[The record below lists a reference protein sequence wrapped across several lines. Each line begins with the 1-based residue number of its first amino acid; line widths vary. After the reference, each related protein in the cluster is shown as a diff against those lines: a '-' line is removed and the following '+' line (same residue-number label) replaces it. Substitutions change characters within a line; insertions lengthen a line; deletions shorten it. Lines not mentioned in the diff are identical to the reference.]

1 MMDKSYGIGG
11 TEVKLDANEAL
22 QEIPQ
27 NKTLL
32 VEKLTHNQPVKA
44 EMVKGLKTV
53 EEVFDHYKPNVDM
66 EFSTEDGVIQKE
78 KLRFAHLGDF
88 GKNGIINQSDFLKD
102 LDTEKE
108 QYVKI
113 VKQLKTNKILRAA
126 LTDPEAKQALLD
138 SLQSLISELEQ
149 SK

>member
-78 KLRFAHLGDF
+78 KLRFSHLGDF